1 LEYQLQ
7 RSPQGYSAHKP
18 PNMAPWLHLLERWA
32 VEQLL
37 RTPGF
42 HRGVEKV
49 AKHVHRVRNGLPR
62 EEAGGTNIDRP
73 DGPGF
78 GKHFYDELKTQL
90 GRAERSEQNS
100 TILSEESKIFES
112 GTPRSYTTR
121 SDAVKEKGY
130 MPRSDAVK
138 DDGSEAAWRDLQR
151 SSAQPPNQGFMS
163 EYMDALKAQ
172 LRNEQ
177 KQK

>member
-1 LEYQLQ
+1 
-7 RSPQGYSAHKP
+7 
-18 PNMAPWLHLLERWA
+18 MAPWLHLLERWA

-62 EEAGGTNIDRP
+62 EDAGGTNIDRP
-73 DGPGF
+73 DGSPGF

-112 GTPRSYTTR
+112 GTSKTR
-121 SDAVKEKGY
+121 TSRA
-130 MPRSDAVK
+130 DAVK
-138 DDGSEAAWRDLQR
+138 DEGSEAAWRDLQR
-151 SSAQPPNQGFMS
+151 SSAQPPSPGFMS

-177 KQK
+177 KPK

>member
-1 LEYQLQ
+1 
-7 RSPQGYSAHKP
+7 
-18 PNMAPWLHLLERWA
+18 MAPWLHLLERWA

-73 DGPGF
+73 DGSPGF

-112 GTPRSYTTR
+112 GTSKTR
-121 SDAVKEKGY
+121 TSRADAVRDGGS
-130 MPRSDAVK
+130 MPQSDAVK
-138 DDGSEAAWRDLQR
+138 DEGSEAAWRDLQR
-151 SSAQPPNQGFMS
+151 SSAQPPSPGFMS

-177 KQK
+177 KPK

>member
-1 LEYQLQ
+1 
-7 RSPQGYSAHKP
+7 
-18 PNMAPWLHLLERWA
+18 MAPWLHLLERWA

-73 DGPGF
+73 DGSPGF

-112 GTPRSYTTR
+112 GTSKTR
-121 SDAVKEKGY
+121 TS
-130 MPRSDAVK
+130 RSDAVK
-138 DDGSEAAWRDLQR
+138 DEGSEAAWRDLQR
-151 SSAQPPNQGFMS
+151 SSAQPPSPGFMS
-163 EYMDALKAQ
+163 EYMGALKAQ

-177 KQK
+177 KPK